1 MNKNQAGSAA
11 AATLDVE
18 GASWDAIS
26 ASWLANNGVPKVRLM
41 IANNCKWLA
50 IEGQLTVTE
59 GDYQPRILC
68 IVAGKAQFFPIPV
81 TLKGTI
87 KEVIALPEGVEQA
100 WFLPLA
106 EEGVF
111 SLNRFSYR
119 AIHSLKATWRMA
131 RRVVL
136 YMTRH
141 GLAQTKRIGVAPIDV
156 ITNLTTAYQRVGQ
169 QRAFAPALSYPEWRQ
184 RFTQID
190 QDAQQQILAKL
201 KSWQQIKAVSV
212 VLYANAATTD
222 SELQASLTAVTN
234 LWGRLGKVY
243 LLAEQPVSLALPDD
257 IAPVSISELKGHLSE
272 QVRWCLLIEAG
283 ASVAPEA
290 LYGLLHAAEQQ
301 ADYCCWYSDHDVLI
315 NDERTKPQFKP
326 AWSIELERSSHYLGQ
341 VLLAKTNVLLASAW
355 LNVNFIGQSYELTL
369 RLSEV
374 INAEG
379 FGHVP
384 QVLWHQTERQ
394 FFNNLPAPLLIAHLR
409 RLGVSAEVADAPYG
423 TLAIKYVPS
432 EPLPLVSIIVP
443 TRDMLCHLKPCIDSV
458 LKQTLYPNFEVL
470 VVDNQSVDSV
480 TKNYLDEISQDVR
493 VTVLSYN
500 KPFNYSAINNFAVS
514 QAKGSLICLLNNDTE
529 VITADWLN
537 TMVGALQQPQVAI
550 VGAKLF
556 YSDGRVQHAG
566 DVIGPG
572 GCADHLHSR
581 LAGDAPGYM
590 KRAIVPQDL
599 SAVTAAC
606 LLTYKAIFEQL
617 GGLNETALKVA
628 FNDVDYC
635 LRVRAAGYRVVF
647 TPYAQLYHHESVSR
661 GVDDSPEKQKR
672 ASVEVSY
679 MQQTWQDVIQRDPF
693 YHPNLNYA
701 RPDFKLSA
709 APRAVKPWLK

>member
-26 ASWLANNGVPKVRLM
+26 ASWLATNGVPKVRLM
-41 IANNCKWLA
+41 IADNCKWLA

-68 IVAGKAQFFPIPV
+68 IVAGKTQFFPIPV

-106 EEGVF
+106 EEGAF

-136 YMTRH
+136 YMARH
-141 GLAQTKRIGVAPIDV
+141 GLAHAKRIGVAPTDV
-156 ITNLTTAYQRVGQ
+156 VTNLTRAYQRVGQ
-169 QRAFAPALSYPEWRQ
+169 QRAFAPALSYAEWLQ

-190 QDAQQQILAKL
+190 AVAQQKISAELAV
-201 KSWQQIKAVSV
+201 WQQETAVML
-212 VLYANAATTD
+212 VLYANSSTTEA
-222 SELQASLTAVTN
+222 ELQASLDAIAK
-234 LWGRLGKVY
+234 LWGKQGVTY
-243 LLAEQPVSLALPDD
+243 LVAEQPFKLALPET
-257 IAPVSISELKGHLSE
+257 IALVSISELKQLLAVKQH
-272 QVRWCLLIEAG
+272 WCLLIEAG
-283 ASVAPEA
+283 ALVASET
-290 LYGLLHAAEQQ
+290 LYGLLHAAKHQ
-301 ADYCCWYSDHDVLI
+301 AEYLCWYSDHDVLI

-326 AWSIELERSSHYLGQ
+326 VWSIELERSSHYLGQ
-341 VLLAKTNVLLASAW
+341 VLLARADVLLASAW
-355 LNVNFIGQSYELTL
+355 LNTHFIANSYALTL

-374 INAEG
+374 VNAKG

-384 QVLWHQTERQ
+384 QVLWHQSERRYNENLSVAILTE
-394 FFNNLPAPLLIAHLR
+394 HLQ
-409 RLGVSAEVADAPYG
+409 RLSITADVAAAQYG
-423 TLAIKYVPS
+423 TLAIRYTPTI
-432 EPLPLVSIIVP
+432 PLPLVSIIVP

-458 LKQTLYPNFEVL
+458 LQQTDYANFELL
-470 VVDNQSVDSV
+470 VVDNQSVEAA
-480 TKNYLDEISQDVR
+480 TKTYLDQISQDPR
-493 VTVLSYN
+493 VSVLHYDRA
-500 KPFNYSAINNFAVS
+500 FNYSAINNFAVS
-514 QAKGSLICLLNNDTE
+514 RAKGSLICLLNNDTE
-529 VITADWLN
+529 VITADWL
-537 TMVGALQQPQVAI
+537 TVMVGAVQQPNVAV

-566 DVIGPG
+566 DVVGPG

-672 ASVEVSY
+672 ASVEVNY
-679 MQQTWQDVIQRDPF
+679 MQQTWQEVIQNDPF

-701 RPDFKLSA
+701 RPDFRLSA